1 MKAKKS
7 YWRYIIY
14 VIVIGL
20 FIWPT
25 SRIFFQQQL
34 MKIGFFQPK
43 LENKEASTTTT
54 PTDNPPIVSSDKASF
69 VTEAGDMINTEDLKG
84 KVVFINFWATWCGPC
99 IAEMPSIQVLYDKF
113 KDNPNVVFLIVE
125 VESNA
130 DGAKEFI
137 AKQKLNLP
145 IVYPNGNIPSSW
157 LDGAIPST
165 VILAKNGSLAERKQ
179 GMYDY
184 SGKGVQDYI
193 QGLIDQQ

>member
-1 MKAKKS
+1 MKTKRN
-7 YWRYIIY
+7 YWNY
-14 VIVIGL
+14 VIYAVLIGL

-43 LENKEASTTTT
+43 LENKDSETLSNDNS
-54 PTDNPPIVSSDKASF
+54 PTFSKDKASF
-69 VTEAGDMINTEDLKG
+69 VNEAGEIINTDDLIG

-99 IAEMPSIQVLYDKF
+99 VAEMPSIQVLYDKF
-113 KDNPNVVFLIVE
+113 KDNPNVVFLLVE
-125 VESNA
+125 VDNNIQ
-130 DGAKEFI
+130 GAKEFV
-137 AKQKLNLP
+137 AKQKLSLP
-145 IVYPNGNIPSSW
+145 ILYPNGNIPTAW

-165 VILAKNGSLAERKQ
+165 VILNKKGNLAERKQ

-193 QGLIDQQ
+193 QSLIDQN